1 MAQSITTL
9 TSANFDETIGSSDLP
24 ILVDFWAEWCGPC
37 KGLTMVIKGAGD
49 KVTVPVEDVNIDEN
63 LMMAQD
69 FNIRSVPTMVL
80 VDKEE
85 KELKR
90 VVGSLSE
97 TQLLEFLKV

>member
-1 MAQSITTL
+1 MKVL
-9 TSANFDETIGSSDLP
+9 KFY
-24 ILVDFWAEWCGPC
+24 AEWCGPC
-37 KGLTMVIKGAGD
+37 KGLTMVIKGAAD
-49 KVTVPVEDVNIDEN
+49 KITVPIEEVNIDEN